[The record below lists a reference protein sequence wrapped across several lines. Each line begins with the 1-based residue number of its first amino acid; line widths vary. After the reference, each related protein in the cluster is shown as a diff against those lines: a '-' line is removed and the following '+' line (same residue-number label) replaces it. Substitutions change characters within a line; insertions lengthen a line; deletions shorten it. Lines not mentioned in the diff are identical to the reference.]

1 MAVIQ
6 FNVKTKDAIGLALT
20 QIRVQ
25 KLKSAF
31 TLLGV
36 TIGVMFLIA
45 VVSIVEGMGR
55 YVEEDFAARLIGSNT
70 FTVQRFNNVGP
81 VGNRGTDARAAQR
94 RPLLRMP
101 EVEAVRAA
109 IPSTMTSSIAS
120 TTFKYASAPGAR
132 PRQVQAVA
140 TDANY
145 FDIKR
150 FAVTVGRAFTDQEVR
165 AGARVIVIGTEV
177 AEHFFPG
184 LNAEGRELR
193 IAGVPFTVIGVIEK
207 QGSVFGFSLDRNAI
221 APYTSPMGRI
231 IRPQRDVSSLIVQA
245 PAQADLPDGMEAAR
259 GALRALRGLRASEPD
274 DFGLVTQDAAFGF
287 IKQLKG
293 RLVLFGT
300 ALPAISL
307 VVGAMVIMNI
317 MLVAVAERTREIGVR
332 KALGARRADIMSQF
346 LVEAATLSTLGA
358 AIGIGLGIGLAKL
371 ISVFTPL
378 PAAVAPWSIAA
389 ALVTGAGVGI
399 AAGLY
404 PASRAS
410 RLDPITALR
419 QE

>member
-1 MAVIQ
+1 
-6 FNVKTKDAIGLALT
+6 VKTRDAIGLALS
-20 QIRVQ
+20 QLRVQ

-70 FTVQRFNNVGP
+70 FTLRRFDNVGP
-81 VGNRGTDARAAQR
+81 GGNRGFDARLAQR
-94 RPLLRMP
+94 RPLLRMTD
-101 EVEAVRAA
+101 VEAVRAA
-109 IPSTMTSSIAS
+109 IPATMKSSIAS
-120 TTFKYASAPGAR
+120 ETFKYASAIGAR

-145 FDIKR
+145 FEIKK
-150 FAVTVGRAFTDQEVR
+150 FAVDKGRAFTDQEVR
-165 AGARVIVIGTEV
+165 SSAPVVVIGVEV
-177 AEHFFPG
+177 AEAFFPG
-184 LNAEGRELR
+184 LNPIDRTLR
-193 IAGVPFTVIGVIEK
+193 VSGIPFTVIGVIEK
-207 QGSVFGFSLDRNAI
+207 QGSVFGFSLDRLAI

-231 IRPQRDVSSLIVQA
+231 IKPQRDISSLIVQA
-245 PAQADLPDGMEAAR
+245 PRQEDLPDGIEAAR
-259 GALRALRGLRASEPD
+259 GALRSIRGLRASEPD
-274 DFGLVTQDAAFGF
+274 NFGLVTQDAAFGF
-287 IKQLKG
+287 IKELKG

-332 KALGARRADIMSQF
+332 KALGAKRSDILSQF
-346 LVEAATLSTLGA
+346 LVEATTLSIIGA
-358 AIGIGLGIGLAKL
+358 AIGIGLGIGLAEL
-371 ISVFTPL
+371 IAALTPL

-389 ALVTGAGVGI
+389 ALITGAGVGI
-399 AAGLY
+399 AAGMY

-410 RLDPITALR
+410 QLDPITALR

>member
-1 MAVIQ
+1 MRT
-6 FNVKTKDAIGLALT
+6 FDAILLALA
-20 QIRVQ
+20 QLRVQ

-45 VVSIVEGMGR
+45 VVSIVEGMGK
-55 YVEEDFAARLIGSNT
+55 YVEEDFASRLIGTNT
-70 FTVQRFNNVGP
+70 FTVRRFDNVAGGP
-81 VGNRGTDARAAQR
+81 GGNRGSDSRAAQR

-101 EVEAVRAA
+101 DVDAVRAA
-109 IPSTMTSSIAS
+109 LPPSMSATISSE
-120 TTFKYASAPGAR
+120 TFKYASAPGAR
-132 PRQVQAVA
+132 PRQVQAVS

-145 FDIKR
+145 FAIKK
-150 FAVTVGRAFTDQEVR
+150 FAVDQGRAFTDQEVR
-165 AGARVIVIGTEV
+165 AGSPVLVIGVDV
-177 AEHFFPG
+177 ADHFFPG
-184 LNAEGRELR
+184 LNPVGRTLR
-193 IAGVPFTVIGVIEK
+193 VSGVPFTVIGVVEK
-207 QGSVFGFSLDRNAI
+207 QGSVFGFSLDRLAI
-221 APYTSPMGRI
+221 APYTSPMQRI
-231 IRPQRDVSSLIVQA
+231 IRPLRDFSSLIVQA
-245 PAQADLPDGMEAAR
+245 PTQADLAEGIELAR
-259 GALRALRGLRASEPD
+259 GSLRAFRGLRAGEPD
-274 DFGLVTQDAAFGF
+274 NFGIVTQDAAFGF

-307 VVGAMVIMNI
+307 IVGAMVIMNI

-332 KALGARRADIMSQF
+332 KALGAKRQDILSQF

-371 ISVFTPL
+371 VAVFTPL

-399 AAGLY
+399 GAGLY

-410 RLDPITALR
+410 QLDPIAALR
-419 QE
+419 AD